1 MAKKVSK
8 AEFKKT
14 AAKRTTDISQ
24 TQWLGGP
31 KSGMYGF
38 GGPKGNAG
46 RLFGPKG
53 KLFTGTVNL
62 GGGKTAVYQQGKK
75 IKPGKVQAKGPSSA
89 PSAPKPSA
97 VTSRVS
103 PSARGEGAGRTR
115 VSSARLGAEGPKAS
129 IPRTS
134 SPTGRTPFGRG
145 IGVMSGASAAQKS
158 SRLKAAQ
165 AKQRYDRSP
174 EGQRKNNLGLGIL
187 ATVATGGL
195 AGGSAVA
202 SIAGVGSAAAR
213 GAAAGLVSGARYA
226 AGQGAARGAATAAKA
241 AAKKT
246 VTPFKEGVKSVKG
259 TTQGVSKVTGGPLKG
274 GKPVKTGPKKP
285 TAAQAA
291 ASRRK
296 AAAQKAAATRKAN
309 AAKAARGR
317 KKP

>member
-1 MAKKVSK
+1 MAKKVTK
-8 AEFKKT
+8 QEFKKT
-14 AAKRTTDISQ
+14 AAKRTADISQ

-31 KSGMYGF
+31 KSGMFGF

-62 GGGKTAVYQQGKK
+62 GDGKTAVYKQGKK
-75 IKPGKVQAKGPSSA
+75 IKPGKVQAKGPSGPAA
-89 PSAPKPSA
+89 PPKPSA
-97 VTSRVS
+97 ATSRVS

-115 VSSARLGAEGPKAS
+115 ASSARMGAEGPKVS
-129 IPRTS
+129 VPRTT
-134 SPTGRTPFGRG
+134 SPTGRVPFSRG
-145 IGVMSGASAAQKS
+145 IGVMAGASSAQKS
-158 SRLKAAQ
+158 SRLKRAQ

-174 EGQRKNNLGLGIL
+174 AGQRKNAFGLGIL

-195 AGGSAVA
+195 AAGSTAAAVSGMGA
-202 SIAGVGSAAAR
+202 VAAR
-213 GAAAGLVSGARYA
+213 GAAAGLVSGARSA
-226 AGQGAARGAATAAKA
+226 TGQVAARGAAQA
-241 AAKKT
+241 AAKKA

-296 AAAQKAAATRKAN
+296 AAAQKAAATRRAN
-309 AAKAARGR
+309 AAKTARGR